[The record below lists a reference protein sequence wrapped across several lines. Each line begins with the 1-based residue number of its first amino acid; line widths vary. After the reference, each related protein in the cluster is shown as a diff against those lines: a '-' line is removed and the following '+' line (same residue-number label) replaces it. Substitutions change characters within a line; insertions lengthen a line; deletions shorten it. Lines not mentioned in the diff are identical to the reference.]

1 MYKAFVEIPDEVL
14 YDTHMSASDVSR
26 FVRETVA
33 LGYYTRNSVSI
44 GYCAEIAGMSEGEF
58 IDLLGANH
66 ISIFQFDNEEELMR
80 DRDHA

>member
-1 MYKAFVEIPDEVL
+1 MAF
-14 YDTHMSASDVSR
+14 A
-26 FVRETVA
+26 
-33 LGYYTRNSVSI
+33 YYTRNSVSI
-44 GYCAEIAGMSEGEF
+44 GYCAEIAGMTEGEF